1 MSKLQSAR
9 TFVQENLDLIVA
21 GVVVVA
27 STVGVI
33 ALVKSS
39 SDYFAADLDRAEDY
53 KNFLRE
59 FATAHP
65 DAFAELTN
73 AAIAITHK

>member
-9 TFVQENLDLIVA
+9 TFVTNNLDIILVA
-21 GVVVVA
+21 GVIAVF
-27 STVGVI
+27 TVGAV

-39 SDYFAADLDRAEDY
+39 LDSYSAELSLAEDY

-73 AAIAITHK
+73 AAITHK